1 MDQVI
6 ESAIRNRLPVI
17 GSSTIHQILLLC
29 IVLVNLYLCGRK
41 LPKDFKS
48 CLRVGKVLWRRIL
61 KNRSKIEEVM
71 ELYKDAIGDMRK
83 HK

>member
-1 MDQVI
+1 MDQII
-6 ESAIRNRLPVI
+6 ESAIRNELPVV

-29 IVLVNLYLCGRK
+29 IVFVNLYLCGRK

-61 KNRSKIEEVM
+61 KNRSKIEEVVD
-71 ELYKDAIGDMRK
+71 LYEDAIGDTRK
-83 HK
+83 QK